1 MEVITAGI
9 GAMLSDPMCFVV
21 LLFGVL
27 MGIIFGCIPGL
38 TATLGVA
45 LMIPITYTMT
55 AHQGLTLLIA
65 IYVGGISGGLIT
77 ATLFFIDWSTS

>member
-38 TATLGVA
+38 TAT
-45 LMIPITYTMT
+45 
-55 AHQGLTLLIA
+55 Q
-65 IYVGGISGGLIT
+65 
-77 ATLFFIDWSTS
+77 